1 MLSSIFDFVEV
12 LDLLLIK
19 TTFEWSAY
27 VAKANEKKIN
37 ECVDN
42 KCRNNINNMS
52 DINSAT
58 SDIEFSKDLTIFY
71 STTVR

>member
-1 MLSSIFDFVEV
+1 M
-12 LDLLLIK
+12 K
-19 TTFEWSAY
+19 
-27 VAKANEKKIN
+27 KKIN

-42 KCRNNINNMS
+42 KFRNNINNMS